1 VQEKGEV
8 PIKVAAVWGLL
19 VLWTFR
25 PISFLRLFDDND
37 GFYDATI
44 GRDVSIARHA
54 SVINEHSGDIML
66 TIWQSKSEKVLAQ
79 VWLSGVCRDDGEAAF
94 KGQYRYKHTKWP
106 SRKPS

>member
-19 VLWTFR
+19 LLWTFR

-44 GRDVSIARHA
+44 GSDVSIARHA
-54 SVINEHSGDIML
+54 SVIDGHSGDIML
-66 TIWQSKSEKVLAQ
+66 TIWHQVREGSDAGLALRS
-79 VWLSGVCRDDGEAAF
+79 V
-94 KGQYRYKHTKWP
+94 
-106 SRKPS
+106 